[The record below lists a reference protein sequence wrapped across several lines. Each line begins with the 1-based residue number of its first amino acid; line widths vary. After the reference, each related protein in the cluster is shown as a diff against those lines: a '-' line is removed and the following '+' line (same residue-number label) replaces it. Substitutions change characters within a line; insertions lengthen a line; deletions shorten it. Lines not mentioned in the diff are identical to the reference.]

1 MPPLSR
7 PSPSR
12 IAWAIFLFALL
23 FSLSI
28 RLAVRKAY
36 GPVVTNDSPG
46 YLALADMMRS
56 HDFSGYT
63 AWRTPGYPLL
73 LNLARGDPERV
84 AMIQCVLSSI
94 SIGLLSL
101 VLFQC
106 SHRMGLSIGLAAF
119 LSISLNLLFPDA
131 YILTESLATFLFT
144 LVVVAVAF
152 SERIRGPRATILFS
166 AALGCLTAVLVLTR
180 PQYIAIIPVLAI
192 AAVFRQENMGF
203 VRRFAFRSLPFLLA
217 AMLPILAL
225 VAFNKIHTGKAILSA
240 TLPFNLSQHTLPFIE
255 ASGSSDPLHL
265 VPEIVRL
272 RDQYWQLAQELD
284 DNRAFIPRP
293 GLDSASA
300 YSAYYLHLSFVAI
313 GKHPFLYLGSVA
325 KAWSR
330 FWRVSLLYDAD
341 YSRNTRLDKC
351 VGKLWPLQK
360 VVWLFVNCA
369 FLLICPVTFWTAIRQ
384 RQIGAVG
391 TILLMILAVSILQ
404 ALVEYG
410 DNSRYAIP
418 VQPAVAFVVFW
429 TLSNWRRFRAR
440 LGKADSYARGKG
452 NVRRE
457 T

>member
-12 IAWAIFLFALL
+12 IAWATFLFALI

-36 GPVVTNDSPG
+36 GPVAANDSLG

-73 LNLARGDPERV
+73 LNLAGCVPGRV
-84 AMIQCVLSSI
+84 ALIQCALSSI
-94 SIGLLSL
+94 GIGVLSL

-106 SHRMGLSIGLAAF
+106 SHRMGVSIGLAAF

-131 YILTESLATFLFT
+131 YILTESVATFLFT

-152 SERIRGPRATILFS
+152 SERIRGPRTTILFS
-166 AALGCLTAVLVLTR
+166 VVLGCLAAVLVLTR

-192 AAVFRQENMGF
+192 APVFRQEGMGF
-203 VRRFAFRSLPFLLA
+203 VRRVAFRSLPFLLA

-225 VAFNKIHTGKAILSA
+225 VAFNKVHTGKAILSS

-255 ASGSSDPLHL
+255 AAGSSDPLHL

-272 RDQYWQLAQELD
+272 RDQYWQRAQDLD

-293 GLDSASA
+293 GFDPASA
-300 YSAYYLHLSFVAI
+300 YSTYYLHLSFVAI

-341 YSRNTRLDKC
+341 YSRNPRLDKR

-360 VVWLFVNCA
+360 VAWLFVNSM
-369 FLLICPVTFWTAIRQ
+369 FLLIFPFLLLNALKR
-384 RQIGAVG
+384 RNIGAEEV
-391 TILLMILAVSILQ
+391 IFLMILAVSVLQ

-418 VQPAVAFVVFW
+418 VQPSVAFVVFQM
-429 TLSNWRRFRAR
+429 LSNWEKSRQDEPAVI
-440 LGKADSYARGKG
+440 LAQKA
-452 NVRRE
+452 
-457 T
+457 